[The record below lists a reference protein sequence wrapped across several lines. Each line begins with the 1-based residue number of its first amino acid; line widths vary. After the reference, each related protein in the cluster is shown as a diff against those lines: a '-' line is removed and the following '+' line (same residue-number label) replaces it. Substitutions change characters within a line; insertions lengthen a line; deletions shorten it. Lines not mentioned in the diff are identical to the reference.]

1 MHELF
6 FNGDSI
12 IHPLKHSRFK
22 MNAKAGFKIPLVENQ
37 KPKLPEAPQKC
48 KNVIDDSYQFR
59 E

>member
-1 MHELF
+1 
-6 FNGDSI
+6 
-12 IHPLKHSRFK
+12 